1 MRRKFLFSTAVG
13 ALALAGAACAQSPA
27 GGDGDEIVIGVA
39 QPLSGPVAAQG
50 TAVADGAEIAA
61 AEINKAG
68 GINGKKLTLVIED
81 DANDPATCVSIAQ
94 RFTTQIQPAAVMGG
108 WGSSCT
114 LAMQPVLERAQ
125 MPLLVETSS
134 SDLVTSTEGEGQ
146 GNEWTFRLSPTSRM
160 EATALEPVLGDMGI
174 EKVFT
179 LAVNND
185 FGLGAAKHY
194 GELLS
199 GLGAEVVGGAK
210 FEQEEQSFSTYV
222 TQAKASGADT
232 WIVTTDAGQIAL
244 LLKEAQGQNAT
255 ARIITTGGSN
265 SPIQVNQLAGEEA
278 TDGTFATMFFP
289 IWDPS
294 LAADAKGA
302 QAFLDT
308 WKAEG
313 KDLGEAT
320 EGVRGYTGIKVLAA
334 ALEDVDDPTNPD
346 AVREALE
353 KVATPGA
360 IYGDISFTRW
370 QDLMNQNV
378 PPVYLVE
385 IQDGDLKL
393 VGTGE
398 PPY

>member
-174 EKVFT
+174 
-179 LAVNND
+179 LY
-185 FGLGAAKHY
+185 LY
-194 GELLS
+194 
-199 GLGAEVVGGAK
+199 
-210 FEQEEQSFSTYV
+210 
-222 TQAKASGADT
+222 
-232 WIVTTDAGQIAL
+232 IV
-244 LLKEAQGQNAT
+244 
-255 ARIITTGGSN
+255 
-265 SPIQVNQLAGEEA
+265 
-278 TDGTFATMFFP
+278 
-289 IWDPS
+289 
-294 LAADAKGA
+294 
-302 QAFLDT
+302 
-308 WKAEG
+308 
-313 KDLGEAT
+313 
-320 EGVRGYTGIKVLAA
+320 
-334 ALEDVDDPTNPD
+334 
-346 AVREALE
+346 
-353 KVATPGA
+353 
-360 IYGDISFTRW
+360 
-370 QDLMNQNV
+370 
-378 PPVYLVE
+378 
-385 IQDGDLKL
+385 
-393 VGTGE
+393 
-398 PPY
+398 